1 MFIQN
6 IIYLSQMA
14 RNYPRFIFDHVT
26 SGKSPGRFIAH
37 LLQPLVL
44 LSVWEEGRS
53 VKIRL
58 VENYNDAPEAKV
70 KPVMQDALDWY
81 LRTHHN
87 TNPETDQ
94 GTANLIVGL
103 SLENAYEEKI
113 NVRAVG
119 NTLDLARSTA
129 SNIRRDLAQGKFPSI
144 NTMRAQLEKAGW
156 KCLQEEKWLKM
167 KETFN

>member
-1 MFIQN
+1 
-6 IIYLSQMA
+6 MA
-14 RNYPRFIFDHVT
+14 RDYPRFMFDHVT
-26 SGKSPGRFIAH
+26 TGKSTGRFIMH

-58 VENYNDAPEAKV
+58 VENYNDAPEGKV

-81 LRTHHN
+81 LRTHHTN
-87 TNPETDQ
+87 NPETDQ
-94 GTANLIVGL
+94 GTANLITGL
-103 SLENAYEEKI
+103 SIEHAYEEMI
-113 NVRAVG
+113 SVRAVG

-129 SNIRRDLAQGKFPSI
+129 SNIRRDVNQGKYPSI
-144 NTMRAQLEKAGW
+144 GTMRAQLTKAGW